1 MLSKYIYFYTTLTVS
16 LAVCYYFQFYSA
28 KTEAQRPPLAT
39 QLYLAQAEVTLTPEP
54 EHVKK

>member
-1 MLSKYIYFYTTLTVS
+1 MLL
-16 LAVCYYFQFYSA
+16 FQFYSA

-39 QLYLAQAEVTLTPEP
+39 QLYLAQAEVALTPEP